1 MKEIGSVEGS
11 VEKIEQIKTSWN
23 NIGKVPRDKM
33 AINSEFNKTLKDKLR
48 LNRINEFDLKEEGLS
63 ESQITDKARKVKNQI
78 ADLEAEIVKLENNLS
93 FFGKVSRDNPLLKD
107 TFDKIDE
114 KKSQLESLKNT
125 LHHIISGE

>member
-1 MKEIGSVEGS
+1 
-11 VEKIEQIKTSWN
+11 
-23 NIGKVPRDKM
+23 M

-78 ADLEAEIVKLENNLS
+78 ADLEAEIVKLENNLG

>member
-1 MKEIGSVEGS
+1 
-11 VEKIEQIKTSWN
+11 
-23 NIGKVPRDKM
+23 M